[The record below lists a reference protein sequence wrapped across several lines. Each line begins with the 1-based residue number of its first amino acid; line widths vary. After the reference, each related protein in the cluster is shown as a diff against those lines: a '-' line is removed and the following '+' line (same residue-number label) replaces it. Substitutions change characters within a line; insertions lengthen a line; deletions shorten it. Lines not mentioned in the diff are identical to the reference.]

1 MAHKYGRPYADAAK
15 INASNNVNTKVLK
28 RLGIEAPP
36 KILVENYLI
45 EIAKNFNVPYEPD
58 QSVMLVSTDL
68 NYFFYLKKE
77 VKHANFLR
85 APARRVKS
93 SSIWENNWTVL
104 SSTMRTTTAIIII
117 PVVVVAVLQWTLP
130 TSWLIR
136 PDRPTLDSIIWPN
149 L

>member
-68 NYFFYLKKE
+68 KHFFYLKKE
-77 VKHANFLR
+77 VKHVNFLR

-93 SSIWENNWTVL
+93 SSI
-104 SSTMRTTTAIIII
+104 
-117 PVVVVAVLQWTLP
+117 
-130 TSWLIR
+130 
-136 PDRPTLDSIIWPN
+136 
-149 L
+149 